1 MKVVNSFDIYDTI
14 LARNVINNLDIF
26 QIIEDKYNIL
36 NFKNLRIHSEKING
50 LSLDTIYNEYIKLD
64 PTIDI
69 EYLQNI
75 EIKTEIEYSYLIIPI
90 YNLIKDG
97 DILISDMYFNTSQL
111 NHILKSI
118 GFKKNVTIYSSSSG
132 KSKQKGDMYIYL
144 KTNYDIKY
152 HYGDNKISDVNN
164 AKKNNINPIY
174 VNISLLNK
182 YEKFLIKNN
191 HKDFGLVI
199 RKFRHQ
205 NPYEYNSHF
214 YNLYNEQASYNIPI
228 LLMLSVSINKI
239 MEKEKLINL
248 LCLTRDGCLF
258 NIIFS
263 KLYPNINCEM
273 FQSSRKMNKNYNDEY
288 KEYVKKKY
296 IDGKSILF
304 DLHGAFKSGRPLFID
319 IFGHL
324 PRIHIFTFNKTDSN
338 FDGLTYNIN
347 DTNDNIEKLN
357 ADIIGTLINMKDG
370 NFIRDKLEYK
380 LEDTTI
386 YKDTVI
392 SFCNYINLVN
402 EYIPENNVL
411 NTFFENFKYTTS
423 SVRDVDII
431 EGMCNNSN
439 NLISN
444 NYLIIIILLLFTTVI
459 LYLYRN
465 KQLFSILIC
474 FIKKKSKY
482 KYKYSII
489 IYIILLIL
497 LFILFKNN

>member
-26 QIIEDKYNIL
+26 QIIEEKYNIL
-36 NFKNLRIHSEKING
+36 NFKNLRIQSEQING

-132 KSKQKGDMYIYL
+132 KSKHKGDMYTYL
-144 KTNYDIKY
+144 KTKYDIKF
-152 HYGDNKISDVNN
+152 HYGDNEISDVNN
-164 AKKNNINPIY
+164 AKKNKINPIH
-174 VNISLLNK
+174 VNIGKINK
-182 YEKFLIKNN
+182 YEKFLIQNN

-228 LLMLSVSINKI
+228 LLMISVSINKI

-258 NIIFS
+258 NVLFNT
-263 KLYPNINCEM
+263 LYPNINTYM
-273 FQSSRKMNKNYNDEY
+273 LQSSRKINKNYNDEY
-288 KEYVKKKY
+288 KKY
-296 IDGKSILF
+296 IKNEYKHGSSIIF
-304 DLHGAFKSGRPLFID
+304 DLQGSFESARPLYMEV
-319 IFGHL
+319 FGHL
-324 PRIHIFTFNKTDSN
+324 PRVHLFLYNNQAPIFEGF
-338 FDGLTYNIN
+338 TYNIN
-347 DTNDNIEKLN
+347 DGNDQIEKLN
-357 ADIIGTLINMKDG
+357 ADIVGTLIKMENG
-370 NFIRDKLEYK
+370 IFIRDKLEYMF
-380 LEDTTI
+380 EDTTI
-386 YKDTVI
+386 YKNTIDM
-392 SFCNYINLVN
+392 FCNYISPL
-402 EYIPENNVL
+402 NNYLYLPDSDSNIL
-411 NTFFENFKYTTS
+411 NIFYEKFKNTKS
-423 SVRDVDII
+423 SVRDIDII
-431 EGMCNNSN
+431 EGMTCNNSKIV
-439 NLISN
+439 ISN
-444 NYLIIIILLLFTTVI
+444 FYLNSIIICIISIIVLYIYKNKKNIIIII
-459 LYLYRN
+459 
-465 KQLFSILIC
+465 KQFYKKISKYIKSIL
-474 FIKKKSKY
+474 
-482 KYKYSII
+482 
-489 IYIILLIL
+489 
-497 LFILFKNN
+497 